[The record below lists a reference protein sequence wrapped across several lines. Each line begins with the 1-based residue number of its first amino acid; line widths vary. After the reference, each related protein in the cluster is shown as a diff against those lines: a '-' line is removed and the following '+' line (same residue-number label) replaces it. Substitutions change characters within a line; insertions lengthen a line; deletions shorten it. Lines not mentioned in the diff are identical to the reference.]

1 MQPCGCEQ
9 GCCKESA
16 THAGSSTALRE
27 LPPLRFCAGCTR
39 EGFKLPIDDTQ
50 RGLMARL
57 MQALCEHCYRR
68 SYGTAGG

>member
-1 MQPCGCEQ
+1 MQPCRCEK
-9 GCCKESA
+9 GCCNEVETNGA
-16 THAGSSTALRE
+16 RSTATRG

-39 EGFKLPIDDTQ
+39 EGIRLPIDDTQ

-68 SYGTAGG
+68 SYGTAAD

>member
-1 MQPCGCEQ
+1 MQPCGFEQ
-9 GCCKESA
+9 RCCRESA